1 MKFIMAEIRSIQMSK
16 EEKSETWQKTN
27 IKRNDIKKMLLNTKK
42 LAKMYHEMLE
52 SEKSGWEKL
61 LKAQTEKEEKGS
73 NG

>member
-1 MKFIMAEIRSIQMSK
+1 MP
-16 EEKSETWQKTN
+16 
-27 IKRNDIKKMLLNTKK
+27 KRNDIKKMLLNTKK

-52 SEKSGWEKL
+52 SKKSGWEKL